1 MCNNIVI
8 FGPTHSGKSTLIGYL
23 HVYQMCE
30 DEFNWSNLRIRR
42 KIEEMGYKYKK
53 DRTLAYYADQGIDE
67 IKVYDKIEKSR
78 GTSKRIHIK
87 ETALD
92 MELNCTFI
100 DTPGSDIAWKHKNE
114 GLFLGEIGIFMIE
127 IGKVIE
133 LSRKV
138 IGSNA
143 YNAKVNEL
151 FSSIYLWKHYKRMK
165 RIIVV
170 ISKVDM
176 ILYSSYA
183 IKRAE
188 STLRSIDILKDVPII
203 PISIDVENRRSNNIF
218 ECKSEEMK
226 WYTGNSLITEIKKM
240 LIKENEVIVDNGELF
255 AHIER
260 IIPRTQSN
268 NQPAVRIKVLNGT
281 IHDRDEIY
289 LGPVK
294 YNGENIM
301 LRGQILSIKNE
312 TRGLVSN
319 LSKGEIGGVI
329 FSKLWNQRERLK
341 LTDVKQKRTS
351 IIYKN
356 SAICREGNLLYF
368 NIDKRYLDNSVQDHF
383 KRIVVG
389 NRLKLIWFGKII
401 SMHLLYIDENSIQYN
416 IVLMNTSSESLFM
429 LPMKKNGKLLY
440 EEFLLQLSDQLFVN
454 AYLSDLEMISD
465 QSRREVIFTFDGKI
479 EDISTLKGIEP
490 DFICFYDGEKDQT
503 CAKWNNLTDVS
514 IKRIMEST
522 MKFIRSRN
530 IKVYRTNILP
540 QEKIYNI

>member
-23 HVYQMCE
+23 HVYQLCE
-30 DEFNWSNLRIRR
+30 DEYNWSNLRIKR
-42 KIEEMGYKYKK
+42 KIEGMGYKYKK
-53 DRTLAYYADQGIDE
+53 DRILAYYADQGMDE
-67 IKVYDKIEKSR
+67 IKAYDKIEKSR

-176 ILYSSYA
+176 MLYSLYA
-183 IKRAE
+183 VKRAE

-203 PISIDVENRRSNNIF
+203 PISIDIENRRSNNIF
-218 ECKSEEMK
+218 ECKNEEMQ

-240 LIKENEVIVDNGELF
+240 LIKENEVIVDNSELF

-268 NQPAVRIKVLNGT
+268 NQPAIRVKVLNGT
-281 IHDRDEIY
+281 IHERDEIY

-294 YNGENIM
+294 YNSENIM
-301 LRGQILSIKNE
+301 LKGQILSIKNE

-319 LSKGEIGGVI
+319 LSKGEIGGII

-351 IIYKN
+351 IICKN

-368 NIDKRYLDNSVQDHF
+368 NIDKRYLDDSVQVYF
-383 KRIVVG
+383 KNIVVG

-429 LPMKKNGKLLY
+429 LPIKKNGKLLY

-490 DFICFYDGEKDQT
+490 DFICSYDGERDQT
-503 CAKWNNLTDVS
+503 YAKWNNLTDVS
-514 IKRIMEST
+514 INRIMEST

-540 QEKIYNI
+540 QEKNI

>member
-30 DEFNWSNLRIRR
+30 DEYNWRNLRIKR

-53 DRTLAYYADQGIDE
+53 DRILAYYADQGIDE
-67 IKVYDKIEKSR
+67 IKSYDKAEKSR

-183 IKRAE
+183 VKRAE

-203 PISIDVENRRSNNIF
+203 PISIDVDNRRSHNVF
-218 ECKSEEMK
+218 ECQSEEMQ

-240 LIKENEVIVDNGELF
+240 LIRENEVIADNNELF

-268 NQPAVRIKVLNGT
+268 NQPAVRVKVLNGT
-281 IHDRDEIY
+281 IHERDEIY
-289 LGPVK
+289 LGPFK

-301 LRGQILSIKNE
+301 LKGQILSIKNE

-319 LSKGEIGGVI
+319 LSKGEIGGII
-329 FSKLWNQRERLK
+329 FSKLWNKRERLK

-351 IIYKN
+351 IVCKN

-368 NIDKRYLDNSVQDHF
+368 NIDKRYFDDNVQDHF
-383 KRIVVG
+383 KHIVVG
-389 NRLKLIWFGKII
+389 NRLKLIWFGRII

-440 EEFLLQLSDQLFVN
+440 EEFLLQLSDQLFIN
-454 AYLSDLEMISD
+454 AHLSDLEMISD
-465 QSRREVIFTFDGKI
+465 QSRREVIFTFDGII

-490 DFICFYDGEKDQT
+490 DFICSYDWEMDQT
-503 CAKWNNLTDVS
+503 YAKWNNLTDVS

-530 IKVYRTNILP
+530 IKVYKTNILP
-540 QEKIYNI
+540 QEKNI

>member
-1 MCNNIVI
+1 MSNNIVI

-23 HVYQMCE
+23 HVYQMGE
-30 DEFNWSNLRIRR
+30 NEFYLSNLRIKR

-53 DRTLAYYADQGIDE
+53 DRILAYYADQGIDE
-67 IKVYDKIEKSR
+67 IKAYDKAEKSR

-170 ISKVDM
+170 ISKIDLVV
-176 ILYSSYA
+176 YSSYA
-183 IKRAE
+183 VKRAE
-188 STLRSIDILKDVPII
+188 STLRSIDILKEVPIV
-203 PISIDVENRRSNNIF
+203 PISIDVENRRSHNILDS
-218 ECKSEEMK
+218 KNEEMQ
-226 WYTGNSLITEIKKM
+226 WYRGKSLVAEIEKM
-240 LIKENEVIVDNGELF
+240 LVEENEVVVDDSELF

-260 IIPRTQSN
+260 IIPRTKSN
-268 NQPAVRIKVLNGT
+268 NHPAIRVKVLNGT
-281 IHDRDEIY
+281 IYDKDEIY
-289 LGPVK
+289 LGPFK
-294 YNGENIM
+294 NNSENIM

-312 TRGLVSN
+312 TRGLVSH
-319 LSKGEIGGVI
+319 LSKGEIGGII

-341 LTDVKQKRTS
+341 LTDVRLKRTS
-351 IIYKN
+351 IVCK
-356 SAICREGNLLYF
+356 SSERCKEGNLLYF
-368 NIDKRYLDNSVQDHF
+368 NIDKRYLTGNVQKYFDQ
-383 KRIVVG
+383 IAVG

-401 SMHLLYIDENSIQYN
+401 SMHLLYIEENSIQYN

-429 LPMKKNGKLLY
+429 LPMKDSGKLLY
-440 EEFLLQLSDQLFVN
+440 EEFLLQLSEVLFVN

-465 QSRREVIFTFDGKI
+465 QSRREVMFTFDGKI
-479 EDISTLKGIEP
+479 EDINTLKGIEP
-490 DFICFYDGEKDQT
+490 NFVCSYDGKADQT
-503 CAKWNNLTDVS
+503 YAIWNNLTDVS

-540 QEKIYNI
+540 QGKNI